1 MKNKKT
7 ISKVI
12 DVILNIL
19 IVIFAIF
26 LLISL
31 YTTIQ
36 VKVLGHEYSN
46 FFGYSLFEVETGS
59 MHGTIEAGDWIIV
72 KSDKDVKPDDIIT
85 YKQSENF
92 ITHRVMEAY
101 GGTYV
106 TKGDAN
112 NKADDPI
119 DQSQIVGKV
128 VKTLPGFGILRKTIF
143 NPVVIVLLII
153 CLYLFNLM
161 FKPGKSKFDQKI
173 EDLFNKLLG
182 KPSKE
187 NNNELAKKVETSK
200 LFKKDEQKEIAEV
213 VKEAKK
219 DKIIKPKDEFDKF
232 DEFVEEEEEESDNE
246 VDVEEF
252 TQTLNLINLQNNG
265 EEEVIEEEE
274 EDEDTEEELSK
285 TSLYRIIS
293 VNTSDV
299 DSVPVKVEKEPKEE
313 KKVKATKAVKATKE
327 KTVTSSKKKNEIVL
341 EAEEVV
347 KKEPTKTINQ
357 DYIYNRIKSKKSKN
371 VVEKAF
377 FIKILEYNEI
387 LDVLLKP
394 CKVYVYKSKLRA
406 EFMFKYMTYKYYGTE
421 EERKN
426 RKALIKE
433 YADELTKKNV
443 RDEKVTTAIAEYLK
457 AFTFIANTEDKKTID
472 YKKEI
477 KNIFKDYSDE
487 QIGYMAKDIE
497 NISKYTKKYIQEL
510 LVKLET
516 NTFEVK
522 YSKFTN
528 QKNLYGTILNHNIA
542 FSKVYS
548 NYIVDKTYSSDD
560 IVTEDKLEVLLNML
574 LCKVVSD
581 MMKLDYNSRYFVY
594 IPKALYAKNKKL
606 DKIASL
612 IENDYAKSH
621 IYFLTEV
628 SHMLKNKED
637 FKRLRKKG
645 YSFAC
650 IFDEHIDYKHDDLG
664 YIYMNDYFFIDSR
677 QDTKEILKGIPK
689 DITNKLI
696 TDNVSKKVGN
706 RGGE

>member
-1 MKNKKT
+1 MKNKKM

-19 IVIFAIF
+19 IVFFAIF

-36 VKVLGHEYSN
+36 VKVLGNDYSN

-72 KSDKDVKPDDIIT
+72 KGGKDVQPDDIIT
-85 YKQSENF
+85 YKQNDNY

-112 NKADDPI
+112 SKADDPI
-119 DQSQIVGKV
+119 DQSQVIGKV
-128 VKTLPGFGILRKTIF
+128 VRTLPGFGILRKTIF

-153 CLYLFNLM
+153 CLYLFNLL
-161 FKPGKSKFDQKI
+161 FKTGKSKFDLKV
-173 EDLFNKLLG
+173 EKMFKKLTG
-182 KPSKE
+182 KETKDEFS
-187 NNNELAKKVETSK
+187 ELDDEPVGKKLETSK
-200 LFKKDEQKEIAEV
+200 LFKRNDQKEIEAV
-213 VKEAKK
+213 IKEAKK
-219 DKIIKPKDEFDKF
+219 DKIIKEDIVEDDF
-232 DEFVEEEEEESDNE
+232 DELEQEDELPSIESVINVQEEEQDEESIDE
-246 VDVEEF
+246 K
-252 TQTLNLINLQNNG
+252 
-265 EEEVIEEEE
+265 IES
-274 EDEDTEEELSK
+274 DEDEEELSK

-293 VNTSDV
+293 VNTSDINIE
-299 DSVPVKVEKEPKEE
+299 PVKTEKKPKEKAKVEK
-313 KKVKATKAVKATKE
+313 VATP
-327 KTVTSSKKKNEIVL
+327 KKKSETITL

-347 KKEPTKTINQ
+347 KKVDRKSITQ
-357 DYIYNRIKSKKSKN
+357 DYIYNRIKAKKSKN
-371 VVEKAF
+371 IVEKAF
-377 FIKILEYNEI
+377 FVKILEYNEI
-387 LDVLLKP
+387 IDVILKP

-406 EFMFKYMTYKYYGTE
+406 DFMYKYMTFKYYSTE

-433 YADELTKKNV
+433 YADALTKKNAK
-443 RDEKVTTAIAEYLK
+443 DEKITTAIAAYLK
-457 AFTFIANTEDKKTID
+457 AFTFIANVEEKKNCD
-472 YKKEI
+472 YKKEL
-477 KNIFKDYSDE
+477 KKDFKEYDDELISD
-487 QIGYMAKDIE
+487 MAKDIE
-497 NISKYTKKYIQEL
+497 NISKYTKKYMTEVL
-510 LVKLET
+510 EKLET

-528 QKNLYGTILNHNIA
+528 QKNLFGVLLNHNIS

-574 LCKVVSD
+574 LCRIVSD
-581 MMKLDYNSRYFVY
+581 MMKLDYNSKYFVF
-594 IPKALYAKNKKL
+594 IPKALYEKNKKL

-612 IENDYAKSH
+612 IENDYAKTH
-621 IYFLTEV
+621 IYFLTDV
-628 SHMLKNKED
+628 SNMLKNKED

-650 IFDEHIDYKHDDLG
+650 IFDKRIDYKHDDLG
-664 YIYMNDYFFIDSR
+664 YIYMNDYFFIDNN
-677 QDTKEILKGIPK
+677 QDTKDICKGVPKEIT
-689 DITNKLI
+689 DKLI
-696 TDNVSKKVGN
+696 EDNVSKKVGAV
-706 RGGE
+706 GE

>member
-19 IVIFAIF
+19 IVFFAIF

-36 VKVLGHEYSN
+36 VKVLGNEYSN

-72 KSDKDVKPDDIIT
+72 KSGDDVKLDDIIT
-85 YKQSENF
+85 YKQSGNF

-119 DQSQIVGKV
+119 DQSQIIGKV
-128 VKTLPGFGILRKTIF
+128 VKTLPGFGLLRRTIF
-143 NPVVIVLLII
+143 NPIVIVLLII

-161 FKPGKSKFDQKI
+161 FKTGKSKFDQKV
-173 EDLFNKLLG
+173 ENFFNKLLG
-182 KPSKE
+182 KKPAKDDNS
-187 NNNELAKKVETSK
+187 LAKKVETAK
-200 LFKKDEQKEIAEV
+200 LFKRDDEKEIAEV

-219 DKIIKPKDEFDKF
+219 DKIIKSKNEFDKF
-232 DEFVEEEEEESDNE
+232 DEFVEEESEDDSDNE

-252 TQTLNLINLQNNG
+252 TQTLNLSILQND
-265 EEEVIEEEE
+265 EEDDDEV

-299 DSVPVKVEKEPKEE
+299 ETIPTKTEKEE
-313 KKVKATKAVKATKE
+313 KKEKVTKKIRTIKE
-327 KTVTSSKKKNEIVL
+327 KEVTPSKKKSEITL

-347 KKEPTKTINQ
+347 SKEPTKKINQ

-387 LDVLLKP
+387 IDVLLKP

-406 EFMFKYMTYKYYGTE
+406 DFMFKYMTYKYYGTE

-426 RKALIKE
+426 RKVLIKE
-433 YADELTKKNV
+433 YAQELSKKNA
-443 RDEKVTTAIAEYLK
+443 RDEKITTSVDEYLK

-477 KNIFKDYSDE
+477 KSIFKDYSDE

-510 LVKLET
+510 LEKLET
-516 NTFEVK
+516 NTFEIK

-528 QKNLYGTILNHNIA
+528 QKNLYGTVLNHNIE

-581 MMKLDYNSRYFVY
+581 MMKLDYSSKYFVY
-594 IPKALYAKNKKL
+594 IPKALYSKNKKL
-606 DKIASL
+606 DKITSL

-621 IYFLTEV
+621 IYFLTEA
-628 SHMLKNKED
+628 SNMLKNKED

-650 IFDEHIDYKHDDLG
+650 IFDERIDYKHDDLG
-664 YIYMNDYFFIDSR
+664 YIYMNDYFFIDKN

-689 DITNKLI
+689 DIANKLI
-696 TDNVSKKVGN
+696 EDNISKKIGN